1 MINGENQILYIRTS
15 TLQAFEPVGC
25 LSSNSL
31 SEESETINTTTRDN
45 NGWMTIIPQRQRY
58 NVSFSGLVEKNRVLN
73 RLTYSDLANIKR
85 LEKKILWKVVGGEET
100 IIGSGYIQALEDNSE
115 VESMVG
121 FSATIVGTGRTYLGS
136 DARVTELRGQLN
148 GFSTFN
154 GLLRDVRS
162 FLPLVGRMSGESV
175 IESIL
180 TISVKTLL
188 MQGNLNGQSLFLAEL
203 KKFITI
209 KELEG
214 SFNGNSLLS
223 GLLSIPEVEE
233 VLKGNLNGN
242 SEMLGLLQV
251 FKNYKYLSAVNN
263 IDYDIDAYIQ
273 RVISNGGDIENGAC
287 LDTFIGEFTNSG
299 GLDGRSIIKAAL
311 TEIVPTQWTP
321 ISVYNVGLTSSNS
334 ACIIGLPNDTWYTP
348 DSTITIGSNIYSSQ
362 SISSPI
368 NGGNLWYFVDD
379 TINFAMRVNN
389 NGQITDISPCSL

>member
-1 MINGENQILYIRTS
+1 MINGGDQILYIRTS

-45 NGWMTIIPQRQRY
+45 KGWMTIIPQRQRY
-58 NVSFSGLVEKNRVLN
+58 NVSFNGLVEKERVLN

-100 IIGSGYIQALEDNSE
+100 IIGSGYIQTLEDNSE

-154 GLLRDVRS
+154 ALLRDIRA
-162 FLPLVGRMSGESV
+162 FIPLEGRMSGES
-175 IESIL
+175 IFLANLESAAEA
-180 TISVKTLL
+180 LL

-209 KELEG
+209 KQLEG
-214 SFNGNSLLS
+214 SFDGNSLFDAILTTPKVFTQLQGS
-223 GLLSIPEVEE
+223 
-233 VLKGNLNGN
+233 LNGN
-242 SEMLGLLQV
+242 SNFQAVLSIVYVL
-251 FKNYKYLSAVNN
+251 KALSAINN

-273 RVISNGGDIENGAC
+273 RVISNGGDIDNGAC
-287 LDTFIGEFTNSG
+287 LEEFIGEFTDSG
-299 GLDGRSIIKAAL
+299 GVDGRSIMRSVL
-311 TEIVPTQWTP
+311 TKVAQTTWTP
-321 ISVYNVGLTSSNS
+321 LSVDNRGVTAPITSCLNGV
-334 ACIIGLPNDTWYTP
+334 ANDTFYSL
-348 DSTITIGSNIYSSQ
+348 STNVALGSVLYNSQ
-362 SISSPI
+362 ST
-368 NGGNLWYFVDD
+368 NDKVVGGNLWYFVDD
-379 TINFAMRVNN
+379 LVNFSIQINN
-389 NGQITDISPCSL
+389 NGVVMAFIPCS